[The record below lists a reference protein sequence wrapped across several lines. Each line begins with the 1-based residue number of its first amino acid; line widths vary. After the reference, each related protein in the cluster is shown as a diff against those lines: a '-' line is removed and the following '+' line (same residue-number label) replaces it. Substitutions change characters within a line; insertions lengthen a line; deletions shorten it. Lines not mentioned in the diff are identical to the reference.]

1 MQAGNFYLLYISLMK
16 KLLSFAFICV
26 SLFTSAQT
34 STEIIVFDIKSENG
48 QYLFSNPVNITNHKG
63 YDNQPFFHPSK
74 PLIYYSSF
82 NDSGRSDIKI
92 YDYKTGKTS
101 NLTETNEREYSP
113 TVTPDG
119 KYISCIIQRDN
130 GAQDLGKYPING
142 GKPEVLINNLKVGY
156 HLWLSKEKL
165 VLFVLGD
172 STNPNTMRLYDLSAK
187 TDNVLAKNI
196 GRSLQLIPGEN
207 AFSFV
212 QNVSDKEKRV
222 QKYDIATGTISPVT
236 MTIRGQDFLT
246 WLGNNLML
254 MGEGTGLY
262 LFDSKTNDGW
272 QPVLIEG
279 DASLIKGIT
288 RVAVNAEKTKL
299 AVVVSE

>member
-1 MQAGNFYLLYISLMK
+1 MK
-16 KLLSFAFICV
+16 KNLTVALLFSGLI
-26 SLFTSAQT
+26 SSAQT
-34 STEIIVFDIKSENG
+34 ATEIILFDIKSENN
-48 QYLFSNPVNITNHKG
+48 QYLFANPVNITNHKG

-74 PLIYYSSF
+74 PLIYFASF
-82 NDSGRSDIKI
+82 NDSGRSDIKV

-142 GKPEVLINNLKVGY
+142 GKPEILINYLKVGY
-156 HLWLSKEKL
+156 HAWISKDKL
-165 VLFVLGD
+165 ALFVLGD
-172 STNPNTMRLYDLSAK
+172 STNPNTLHLYDLSSK
-187 TDNVLAKNI
+187 TDNTVAKNI
-196 GRSLQLIPGEN
+196 GRGLQPVPGEN

-212 QNVSDKEKRV
+212 QNVTDKEKRI
-222 QKYDIATGTISPVT
+222 QKYDLASGSISPIT
-236 MTIRGQDFLT
+236 MTIRGQDFFT
-246 WLGNNLML
+246 WLDSNLML

-262 LFDSKTNDGW
+262 IFDLKANDGW

-279 DASLIKGIT
+279 DASMVKGIT
-288 RVAVNAEKTKL
+288 RIAINASKTKL

>member
-1 MQAGNFYLLYISLMK
+1 MKQLISIALIF
-16 KLLSFAFICV
+16 SG
-26 SLFTSAQT
+26 LFSSAQT
-34 STEIIVFDIKSENG
+34 GTEIILFDIKSENG

-63 YDNQPFFHPSK
+63 YDNQPSFHPSK

-101 NLTETNEREYSP
+101 SFTETNEREYSP

-142 GKPEVLINNLKVGY
+142 GKPEILINDLKVGY
-156 HLWLSKEKL
+156 HAWVSKDKL

-172 STNPNTMRLYDLSAK
+172 STNTLHFYDLSSK
-187 TDNVLAKNI
+187 EDIVLAKNI
-196 GRSLQLIPGEN
+196 GRSLHLIPGEN
-207 AFSFV
+207 AISFV
-212 QNVSDKEKRV
+212 QNISDKEKRL
-222 QKYDIATGTISPVT
+222 QKFDMTTRTIIPIT
-236 MTIRGQDFLT
+236 MTIRGQDHLT
-246 WLGNNLML
+246 WLENNLIL
-254 MGEGTGLY
+254 MGEGTGVY
-262 LFDSKTNDGW
+262 IFDTKTKDGW
-272 QPVLIEG
+272 QPVIIEG
-279 DASLIKGIT
+279 DASTVKGIT
-288 RVAVNAEKTKL
+288 RIAVNASKTKL

>member
-1 MQAGNFYLLYISLMK
+1 MK
-16 KLLSFAFICV
+16 RLITFAFIF
-26 SLFTSAQT
+26 SGLFSSAQT
-34 STEIIVFDIKSENG
+34 STEIILFDIKSENG

-101 NLTETNEREYSP
+101 SLTETNEREYSP

-156 HLWLSKEKL
+156 HTWLSKDKL

-172 STNPNTMRLYDLSAK
+172 STNPNTLHLYDLATK
-187 TDNVLAKNI
+187 TDNVLSKNI

-222 QKYDIATGTISPVT
+222 QKYDVATGTISPIT

-246 WLGNNLML
+246 WLDNNLML
-254 MGEGTGLY
+254 MGEGTGIY
-262 LFDSKTNDGW
+262 LFDIKTKDGW

-279 DASLIKGIT
+279 DASMVKGIT
-288 RVAVNAEKTKL
+288 RVAVNAAKTKL
-299 AVVVSE
+299 ALVVSE